1 MRSWSRVDRGRIR
14 AAVCFGRR
22 SRRIAPDK
30 RRSGFDTMSPRIQS
44 MQRDDL
50 QNPGMLWVADGEVL
64 WKKVFGIS
72 FSCAHC
78 HDDAKQSMK
87 GVAAKYPDW
96 DPIEKRPVNL
106 SQRINLC
113 RTRHQLVLPLP
124 PESVELLGLEAYVAH
139 QSRGMPLAP
148 STAKEL
154 TEPRE
159 RGRKQYEQR
168 IGQLNLSCAQCH
180 DQLPGKSLAG
190 SSIPR
195 GARERLPDLPPRMA
209 RHGLVAAPPAQ
220 LPERRARRAAAVQL
234 DRDGRTR
241 AVPGAAQR
249 RHEDRDARG
258 QTLESGPEGPAG
270 ARRKP
275 TRRRITRSSLPQLP
289 PVRPL
294 VAGPRTRKRRM
305 P

>member
-1 MRSWSRVDRGRIR
+1 MRAWFATIV
-14 AAVCFGRR
+14 AA
-22 SRRIAPDK
+22 IALGSVSSVWAQATADP

-78 HDDAKQSMK
+78 HNDAKQSMK

-148 STAKEL
+148 SAAKEL
-154 TEPRE
+154 AEPRE
-159 RGRKQYEQR
+159 RGRQQYEQR

-190 SSIPR
+190 SSIPE
-195 GARERLPDLPPRMA
+195 GHVNGYPTYRLEWQGMGSLQRRLRNCLSGVRAEPPPFNSIEMVE
-209 RHGLVAAPPAQ
+209 LE
-220 LPERRARRAAAVQL
+220 LYL
-234 DRDGRTR
+234 
-241 AVPGAAQR
+241 AQR
-249 RHEDRDARG
+249 SAGMKIE
-258 QTLESGPEGPAG
+258 TPA
-270 ARRKP
+270 
-275 TRRRITRSSLPQLP
+275 
-289 PVRPL
+289 VRP
-294 VAGPRTRKRRM
+294 
-305 P
+305 

>member
-1 MRSWSRVDRGRIR
+1 MKFGVATI
-14 AAVCFGRR
+14 AAVLGLLCASVLF
-22 SRRIAPDK
+22 AQNVPDK

-50 QNPGMLWVADGEVL
+50 QNPGMLWVADGEAL

-78 HDDAKQSMK
+78 HNDAKQSMK

-148 STAKEL
+148 SAAKEL

-159 RGRKQYEQR
+159 RGRKRYEQR

-190 SSIPR
+190 SSIPE
-195 GARERLPDLPPRMA
+195 GHVNGYPTYRLEWQGMGSLQRRLRNCLSGVRAEPPPFNSIEMVE
-209 RHGLVAAPPAQ
+209 LE
-220 LPERRARRAAAVQL
+220 LYL
-234 DRDGRTR
+234 
-241 AVPGAAQR
+241 AQR
-249 RHEDRDARG
+249 
-258 QTLESGPEGPAG
+258 SAG
-270 ARRKP
+270 MKVEAP
-275 TRRRITRSSLPQLP
+275 S
-289 PVRPL
+289 VRP
-294 VAGPRTRKRRM
+294 
-305 P
+305 

>member
-1 MRSWSRVDRGRIR
+1 MRAWFATIVAAIALGSVSSVR
-14 AAVCFGRR
+14 AQA
-22 SRRIAPDK
+22 SADP

-78 HDDAKQSMK
+78 HNDAKQSMK

-148 STAKEL
+148 SAAKEL
-154 TEPRE
+154 AEPRE

-190 SSIPR
+190 SSIPE
-195 GARERLPDLPPRMA
+195 GHVNGYPTYRLEWQGMGSLQRRLRNCLSGVRAEPPPFNSIEMVE
-209 RHGLVAAPPAQ
+209 LE
-220 LPERRARRAAAVQL
+220 LYL
-234 DRDGRTR
+234 
-241 AVPGAAQR
+241 AQR
-249 RHEDRDARG
+249 SAGMKIE
-258 QTLESGPEGPAG
+258 TPA
-270 ARRKP
+270 
-275 TRRRITRSSLPQLP
+275 
-289 PVRPL
+289 VRP
-294 VAGPRTRKRRM
+294 
-305 P
+305 

>member
-1 MRSWSRVDRGRIR
+1 MRLRFATI
-14 AAVCFGRR
+14 AAALLCVSSVWAQTG
-22 SRRIAPDK
+22 APDK

-78 HDDAKQSMK
+78 HNDAKQSMK

-148 STAKEL
+148 SPAKEL

-190 SSIPR
+190 SSIPEEHVN
-195 GARERLPDLPPRMA
+195 GYPTYRLEWQGMGSLQRRLRNCLSGVRAEPPQFNSIEMVE
-209 RHGLVAAPPAQ
+209 LE
-220 LPERRARRAAAVQL
+220 LYL
-234 DRDGRTR
+234 
-241 AVPGAAQR
+241 AQR
-249 RHEDRDARG
+249 SAGMKIE
-258 QTLESGPEGPAG
+258 TPA
-270 ARRKP
+270 
-275 TRRRITRSSLPQLP
+275 
-289 PVRPL
+289 VRP
-294 VAGPRTRKRRM
+294 
-305 P
+305 